1 MKRML
6 FILFPLLFLIS
17 VYALAEETP
26 FLHLKKGI
34 NEFSLSVLNSWNMN
48 LNDVRIMVDREKVPA
63 WLKIHE
69 GDQKIDIIKGEP
81 GEEKFILV
89 FDVSDTP
96 LNAFAEIP
104 YTLKDNRGNIWNFTV
119 KVTSGLSDES
129 APEAFDAL
137 YENFPNPFNP
147 TTIIKYSL
155 KENKHT
161 KLVIYNSLGQVIRT
175 LVNEKQD
182 VGSHNVQ
189 WDGKSDN
196 GQQVSSGLYFYCLK
210 SGSFVKTRRMM
221 LIE

>member
-1 MKRML
+1 MKIKI
-6 FILFPLLFLIS
+6 FISILFLLLIS
-17 VYALAEETP
+17 VYALAEEIPT
-26 FLHLKKGI
+26 LQLKEGI
-34 NEFSLSVLNSWNMN
+34 NEFSLSVLNNWNKDIN
-48 LNDVRIMVDREKVPA
+48 EIKIVVDKEKVPA

-69 GDQKIDIIKGEP
+69 RDQKIDITKGKL
-81 GEEKFILV
+81 GKGKFILV
-89 FDVSDTP
+89 FDVTDTP

-104 YTLKDNRGNIWNFTV
+104 YTLKDNKGNIWNFTV
-119 KVTSGLSDES
+119 KVNLGLGDES

-137 YENFPNPFNP
+137 YKNFPNPFNP

-155 KENKHT
+155 KENRHT

-182 VGSHNVQ
+182 VGTHNVQ

-196 GQQVSSGLYFYCLK
+196 GQQVSSGLYFYRLK
-210 SGSFVKTRRMM
+210 TGSFVKTRRMM